1 MKLSVHRLAAAEIKE
16 ATRYYSEREPD
27 LGGRFLAA
35 LDRVLNRLLA
45 YPHSAQAA
53 GDVRR
58 ATLLDFPYQVF
69 YRVTDTSVHVLAVA
83 HTSRRPGYWRA
94 RLQ

>member
-1 MKLSVHRLAAAEIKE
+1 MKLTIHRRAAAEIKE
-16 ATRYYSEREPD
+16 ATRYYSDRELD
-27 LGGRFLAA
+27 LGGRFLAE
-35 LDRVLNRLLA
+35 LERVLNRLLA

-58 ATLLDFPYQVF
+58 ATLRDFPYQVF
-69 YRVTDTSVHVLAVA
+69 YRATDTSVHVLAVA
-83 HTSRRPGYWRA
+83 HTSRRPGYWRT